1 MQSLPI
7 NDLPMIRSPCRFLCE
22 FLLVGAFLLLG
33 WTYVSDL
40 YLESL
45 LGGVNLGLWFTN
57 TSISLRS
64 GESFTQ
70 GVACPDVVAAAALFA
85 ASSSRSLRWR
95 LLGVAVSVSI
105 LWVLQGAL
113 IVLELHL
120 VNWQMAGHELVPLI
134 RDWSGPALVLMVW
147 VGGQG
152 SLLKVQSQARK
163 SPGDRP
169 GDYTHPCRIAGPL
182 SAQDPVD
189 NEKNQ
194 KQTSSAPSAKCARS

>member
-1 MQSLPI
+1 
-7 NDLPMIRSPCRFLCE
+7 MIRSPCRFLCE

-57 TSISLRS
+57 TSIYLRS

-113 IVLELHL
+113 IVLELYL
-120 VNWQMAGHELVPLI
+120 VTWQMAGQELLPLI

-152 SLLKVQSQARK
+152 SLLRSRAKQENRQATALEITPILAESQDRCRHKIRSTTKKTKSKRRRHHLQNAHGARTGCD
-163 SPGDRP
+163 PGSR
-169 GDYTHPCRIAGPL
+169 
-182 SAQDPVD
+182 
-189 NEKNQ
+189 
-194 KQTSSAPSAKCARS
+194 